1 MVLERFRLVFLWN
14 GWEFAGCAVLWQ
26 PPSYARN
33 KLPGLGSGF
42 LRLETAGAQV
52 SYCVT
57 SVPALTI
64 ARRLTSGVSYAARG
78 ELSIN
83 PCGATRPSN
92 VLVRPLA
99 IKLQIC
105 GLSTKMEG
113 RVALVMVPERFRL
126 NFA

>member
-1 MVLERFRLVFLWN
+1 M
-14 GWEFAGCAVLWQ
+14 LWQ
-26 PPSYARN
+26 PPSCARN

-42 LRLETAGAQV
+42 PRLETAGVQV

-64 ARRLTSGVSYAARG
+64 ARRLTSGVNYAARG

-92 VLVRPLA
+92 VLVSSIGYQASNLRLED
-99 IKLQIC
+99 KDGGKGC
-105 GLSTKMEG
+105 LSDG
-113 RVALVMVPERFRL
+113 AGALSSELCVI
-126 NFA
+126 